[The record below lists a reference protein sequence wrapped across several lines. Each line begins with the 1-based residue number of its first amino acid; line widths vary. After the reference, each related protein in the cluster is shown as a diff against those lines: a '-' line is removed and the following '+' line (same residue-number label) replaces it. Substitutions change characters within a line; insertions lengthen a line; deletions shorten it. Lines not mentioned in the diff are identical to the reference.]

1 MNELNL
7 GDEVLK
13 ESFMFIAP
21 ANCLGIPSVALPMGV
36 DNGLPTGIQI
46 YSEMYREDI
55 CLLASELIQEEVSC
69 PTPIDPV

>member
-1 MNELNL
+1 
-7 GDEVLK
+7 
-13 ESFMFIAP
+13 MFIAP

-55 CLLASELIQEEVSC
+55 CLHASELIQEEFFLAL
-69 PTPIDPV
+69 PQLTQFNHI